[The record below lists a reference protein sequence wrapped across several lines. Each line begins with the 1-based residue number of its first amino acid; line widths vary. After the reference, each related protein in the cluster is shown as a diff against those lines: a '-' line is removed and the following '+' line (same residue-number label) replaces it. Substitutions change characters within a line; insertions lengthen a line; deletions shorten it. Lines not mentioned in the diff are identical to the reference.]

1 MQTIRIAAV
10 SMNSPL
16 GQREQTL
23 AKMNDY
29 CREAS
34 QAGAELILFPELVVH
49 GHCTPNTWE
58 VAEPA
63 PDGPSVERLC
73 TMAREHRMFISFGM
87 SEKERE
93 IVFNTQVLVGP
104 EGYIGKQR
112 KIHLSRDETF
122 FYKGG
127 KELPVFDIG
136 KCKVGT
142 VICYDNQFPELARIL
157 TLRGAEV
164 ILMPHA
170 AREGMWHDA
179 ESETRARKKVFNY
192 FSSYAMRARE
202 NATYCIYSDQAG
214 KAGIVDM
221 YPADHFN
228 QPNHPG
234 GAIIFAPNGEI
245 VEHTQLERIQDEM
258 LIVDLEAKPLIAAR
272 SHPNFTIRNR
282 RPELFGELVQEQVT
296 W

>member
-10 SMNSPL
+10 SMNSLL
-16 GQREQTL
+16 GQHKQTL
-23 AKMNDY
+23 TTMENY
-29 CREAS
+29 CHEA
-34 QAGAELILFPELVVH
+34 ARGGAELIVFPELVMH

-58 VAEPA
+58 VAEPVPA
-63 PDGPSVERLC
+63 GPGVEHMCRL
-73 TMAREHRMFISFGM
+73 AREHRMFISFGM

-104 EGYIGKQR
+104 DGYIGKQR

-127 KELPVFDIG
+127 SQLPVFDIG

-170 AREGMWHDA
+170 ARQGMWHDS
-179 ESETRARKKVFNY
+179 ESETHARKKVFEY
-192 FSSYAMRARE
+192 FTSYAMRARE
-202 NATYCIYSDQAG
+202 NATYCIYADQAG
-214 KAGIVDM
+214 KAGVVDM

-234 GAIIFAPNGEI
+234 GAIVFAPDGRI
-245 VEHTQLERIQDEM
+245 MKHTQLESIRDEM
-258 LIVDLEAKPLIAAR
+258 LIVDLDAESLIAAR

-282 RPELFGELVQEQVT
+282 RPELFEELVREQVT
-296 W
+296 C

>member
-16 GQREQTL
+16 GQHEETL
-23 AKMNDY
+23 AKMAGY
-29 CREAS
+29 CRDAAE
-34 QAGAELILFPELVVH
+34 AGAELILFPELVIH

-58 VAEPA
+58 IAEPV
-63 PDGPSVERLC
+63 PDGPSVKRICEL
-73 TMAREHRMFISFGM
+73 AREYQLFVSCGM

-93 IVFNTQVLVGP
+93 IVFNTQILVGP
-104 EGYIGKQR
+104 DGYIGKQR
-112 KIHLSRDETF
+112 KIHCSRDENF
-122 FYKGG
+122 YYKGG

-136 KCKVGT
+136 KCKVGMI
-142 VICYDNQFPELARIL
+142 ICYDNQFPELARIL

-179 ESETRARKKVFNY
+179 SSETLARRKVFHF

-202 NATYCIYSDQAG
+202 NATYCIYADQAG
-214 KAGIVDM
+214 KAGIVPM

-245 VEHTQLERIQDEM
+245 IKHTQLECIEDEM
-258 LIVDLEAKPLIAAR
+258 LISDLAAEPLTAAR

-282 RPELFGELVQEQVT
+282 RPELFGELAKDQVT

>member
-10 SMNSPL
+10 SMNSLL
-16 GQREQTL
+16 GQSEKTL
-23 AKMNDY
+23 ATMSNY
-29 CREAS
+29 CQEAAA
-34 QAGAELILFPELVVH
+34 AGVELVLLPELIMH

-58 VAEPA
+58 VAEPV
-63 PDGPSVERLC
+63 PDGPGVEYMCRL
-73 TMAREHRMFISFGM
+73 ARKLELFISFGM

-104 EGYIGKQR
+104 QGYIGKQR

-127 KELPVFDIG
+127 SQLPVFDIG
-136 KCKVGT
+136 KCKVGS

-170 AREGMWHDA
+170 AREGMWHDS
-179 ESETRARKKVFNY
+179 ESEARARKKVFEY
-192 FSSYAMRARE
+192 FTSYAMRARE
-202 NATYCIYSDQAG
+202 NATYCIYADQAG

-234 GAIIFAPNGEI
+234 GAIVFAPDGKI
-245 VEHTQLERIQDEM
+245 VKHTQLESIQDEM
-258 LIVDLEAKPLIAAR
+258 LIADLDAVPFIAAR

-282 RPELFGELVQEQVT
+282 RPELFDELVQAQVT

>member
-1 MQTIRIAAV
+1 I
-10 SMNSPL
+10 
-16 GQREQTL
+16 
-23 AKMNDY
+23 
-29 CREAS
+29 
-34 QAGAELILFPELVVH
+34 
-49 GHCTPNTWE
+49 
-58 VAEPA
+58 AEPV
-63 PDGPSVERLC
+63 PDGPGVERLC
-73 TMAREHRMFISFGM
+73 RMAREHGLFISCGM
-87 SEKERE
+87 SEKERD

-104 EGYIGKQR
+104 DGYLGKQR

-127 KELPVFDIG
+127 KELPVLDIG
-136 KCKVGT
+136 KCRVGT

-157 TLRGAEV
+157 ALRGAEI

-170 AREGMWHDA
+170 AREGMWHDSA
-179 ESETRARKKVFNY
+179 SEKRARQKVFDY
-192 FSSYAMRARE
+192 FRSYAMRARE
-202 NATYCIYSDQAG
+202 NATYCVYADQAG

-234 GAIIFAPNGEI
+234 GAIVFDPHGEI
-245 VEHTQLERIQDEM
+245 IKHTQLDHIKDEM
-258 LIVDLEAKPLIAAR
+258 LIVDLEAQPLIAAR

-282 RPELFGELVQEQVT
+282 RPELFDELVREQVT

>member
-1 MQTIRIAAV
+1 MQTIRVAAV
-10 SMNSPL
+10 SMNSLL

-23 AKMNDY
+23 VTINNY
-29 CREAS
+29 CHEAS
-34 QAGAELILFPELVVH
+34 ASGVELILFPELVMH

-58 VAEPA
+58 IAESV
-63 PDGPSVERLC
+63 PDGPGVERLC
-73 TMAREHRMFISFGM
+73 QMAREHRLFISFGM
-87 SEKERE
+87 SEKERD

-104 EGYIGKQR
+104 DGYIGKQR
-112 KIHLSRDETF
+112 KVHLSRDETF

-127 KELPVFDIG
+127 KELPVLDIG
-136 KCKVGT
+136 KCRVGT

-157 TLRGAEV
+157 ALRGAEV

-170 AREGMWHDA
+170 AREGMWHDR
-179 ESETRARKKVFNY
+179 ESETRARKKVFEY
-192 FSSYAMRARE
+192 FKSYAMRARE
-202 NATYCIYSDQAG
+202 NATYCVYADQAG
-214 KAGIVDM
+214 KAGIVDI

-234 GAIIFAPNGEI
+234 GAIIFDPNGEI
-245 VEHTQLERIQDEM
+245 IKHTQLDHIKDEM
-258 LIVDLEAKPLIAAR
+258 LIVDLEAQRLIDAR

-282 RPELFGELVQEQVT
+282 RPELFGELVREQVT

>member
-1 MQTIRIAAV
+1 MQTIRVAAV

-16 GQREQTL
+16 GQRDQTL
-23 AKMNDY
+23 ETMGDY
-29 CREAS
+29 CREAAA
-34 QAGAELILFPELVVH
+34 AGVELIVFPELVMH

-58 VAEPA
+58 VAEPV
-63 PDGPSVERLC
+63 PDGPGVEQLC
-73 TMAREHRMFISFGM
+73 ELAREHRLFISFGM

-127 KELPVFDIG
+127 KELPVFNIG
-136 KCKVGT
+136 KCAVGT
-142 VICYDNQFPELARIL
+142 VICYDNQFPEVSRIL

-170 AREGMWHDA
+170 AREGMWHDS
-179 ESETRARKKVFNY
+179 ESETRARRKVFEY
-192 FSSYAMRARE
+192 FKGYAMRARE
-202 NATYCIYSDQAG
+202 NATYCVHADQAG

-234 GAIIFAPNGEI
+234 GAIVFDPTGEI
-245 VEHTQLERIQDEM
+245 IKHTQLERIEDEM
-258 LIVDLEAKPLIAAR
+258 LIVDLEAQPLIAAR

-282 RPELFGELVQEQVT
+282 RPDLFDELVREQVT
-296 W
+296 T

>member
-1 MQTIRIAAV
+1 MQTLRIAAV

-23 AKMNDY
+23 AKMANY
-29 CREAS
+29 CRDAAE
-34 QAGAELILFPELVVH
+34 AGAELILFPELVIH

-58 VAEPA
+58 VAEPV
-63 PDGPSVERLC
+63 PDGPSVQRIC
-73 TMAREHRMFISFGM
+73 DMAREFRLFISCGM

-93 IVFNTQVLVGP
+93 IVFNTQILVGP
-104 EGYIGKQR
+104 DGYIGKQR
-112 KIHLSRDETF
+112 KIHCSRDENF
-122 FYKGG
+122 YYKGG

-136 KCKVGT
+136 KCKVGMI
-142 VICYDNQFPELARIL
+142 ICYDNQFPELARIL

-179 ESETRARKKVFNY
+179 ESEKLARRKVFNY

-202 NATYCIYSDQAG
+202 NATFCIYADQAG
-214 KAGIVDM
+214 KAGIVPM

-234 GAIIFAPNGEI
+234 GAIIFSPTGDI
-245 VEHTQLERIQDEM
+245 LKHTSLDRIEDEM
-258 LIVDLEAKPLIAAR
+258 LIADLDAESLIAAR

-282 RPELFGELVQEQVT
+282 RSELFGELVKDQVT